1 MLKFR
6 YTYFLLFIGFF
17 LAEVII
23 ERYFHGGFIRGVFGD
38 YLIVFVIY
46 CFILSFLKLK
56 KRYVAIAVLLLAY
69 TIEIAQYL
77 NILALLKVNKS
88 RSTDMLVGS
97 SFDWRDMAA
106 YTLGFLTIL
115 GVEKLL
121 QKKNS

>member
-6 YTYFLLFIGFF
+6 YKYFLLFMGFF

-56 KRYVAIAVLLLAY
+56 KLYVAIAVLLLAY
-69 TIEIAQYL
+69 SIEIAQYL
-77 NILALLKVNKS
+77 NILDLLKVNKT

-106 YTLGFLTIL
+106 YTLGFITIL
-115 GVEKLL
+115 GVEKLF

>member
-6 YTYFLLFIGFF
+6 YTYFMLFMGFF
-17 LAEVII
+17 LAEVAI
-23 ERYFHGGFIRGVFGD
+23 ERYFHVGFIRGVFGD
-38 YLIVFVIY
+38 YLIIFVIY
-46 CFILSFLKLK
+46 CFLLSFLKLK
-56 KRYVAIAVLLLAY
+56 KFYVAIAVLILAY

-121 QKKNS
+121 QKKNT